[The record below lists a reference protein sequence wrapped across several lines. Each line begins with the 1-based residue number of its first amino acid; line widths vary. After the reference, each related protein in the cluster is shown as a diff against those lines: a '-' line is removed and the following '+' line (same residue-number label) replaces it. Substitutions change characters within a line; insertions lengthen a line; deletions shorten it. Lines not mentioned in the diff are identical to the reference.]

1 MQFRIDTTEGML
13 LALVA
18 LALLAA
24 LVHIAIGKLSAR
36 RERRNIRVI
45 SLILREY
52 FRKSGVAVSVGC
64 VAAPSTSGF
73 TSRFTSRFTAFIE
86 SEPMKR
92 FRLSHIIEMTLR
104 EQVHKTCGLE
114 LANVYWRFP
123 IKEATHEKSV
133 AVASAGAADVGN
145 GVGTDENKAAEQHD
159 DYINEGLV
167 NNRDLPKFEVTELPW
182 ETFQEAATTQP
193 GKKTE

>member
-1 MQFRIDTTEGML
+1 MQFRIDTAEGIL

-24 LVHIAIGKLSAR
+24 LAYIAIGKLNAR

-45 SLILREY
+45 SLILKEY

-64 VAAPSTSGF
+64 VAVPRTG
-73 TSRFTSRFTAFIE
+73 RFTAFIE

-114 LANVYWRFP
+114 LADVYWRFP
-123 IKEATHEKSV
+123 IKEAAHEKSA

-167 NNRDLPKFEVTELPW
+167 NYRDLPKFEVTELPW

-193 GKKTE
+193 GNKTE